1 MTACSGKWDRGKL
14 FLGFNPAF
22 GGLEIWNP
30 RTYFYFIK
38 FFKGGSMKILT
49 TKKLFFYFLFLA
61 VFFAA
66 QTSFANKSSVT
77 ISAPETAAK
86 GSEVLIKLTIT
97 HSANS
102 YFHYT
107 NWVSLKVNG
116 KEFSR
121 WEFTRDKRP
130 EGAVFSR
137 EVKIPVNEP
146 LELIAEANCNIH
158 GSAGPAK
165 WKIAVKE

>member
-1 MTACSGKWDRGKL
+1 
-14 FLGFNPAF
+14 
-22 GGLEIWNP
+22 
-30 RTYFYFIK
+30 
-38 FFKGGSMKILT
+38 MKTLT
-49 TKKLFFYFLFLA
+49 TKRLVFYFLFLM

-66 QTSFANKSSVT
+66 QTSFADKASVT

-97 HSANS
+97 HSSNNF
-102 YFHYT
+102 FHYT

-116 KEFSR
+116 KEVSR
-121 WEFTRDKRP
+121 WEFTSGKRP
-130 EGAVFSR
+130 EAAVFSR

-146 LELIAEANCNIH
+146 MELIAEANCNIH

-165 WKIAVKE
+165 WKIAIKE

>member
-1 MTACSGKWDRGKL
+1 MKTLTAKRV
-14 FLGFNPAF
+14 P
-22 GGLEIWNP
+22 
-30 RTYFYFIK
+30 
-38 FFKGGSMKILT
+38 
-49 TKKLFFYFLFLA
+49 FYFLFLA
-61 VFFAA
+61 FFFAA
-66 QTSFANKSSVT
+66 QTSFADKSSVT

-86 GSEVLIKLTIT
+86 GSEVSVKLTIT

-121 WEFTRDKRP
+121 WEFTSNKRP
-130 EGAVFSR
+130 EEAVFIR

-146 LELIAEANCNIH
+146 MELIAEANCNIH

-165 WKIAVKE
+165 WKITIKE

>member
-1 MTACSGKWDRGKL
+1 
-14 FLGFNPAF
+14 
-22 GGLEIWNP
+22 
-30 RTYFYFIK
+30 
-38 FFKGGSMKILT
+38 MKTLT
-49 TKKLFFYFLFLA
+49 TKKLLFYFLFLA

-66 QTSFANKSSVT
+66 QTSFADKSSVT
-77 ISAPETAAK
+77 ISAPEKAAK

-116 KEFSR
+116 KEVSR

-130 EGAVFSR
+130 EEAVFSR
-137 EVKIPVNEP
+137 EFKIPVNEP
-146 LELIAEANCNIH
+146 MEVIAEANCNLH
-158 GSAGPAK
+158 GSAGPAN
-165 WKIAVKE
+165 WKITIKQ